1 MMLENLFTRRFF
13 LGVDLLAW
21 TNLLSRR
28 IFLSAIFIGIT
39 QLPDLICPDY
49 KQLLIEH
56 RSN

>member
-1 MMLENLFTRRFF
+1 MMFENLFTRRFF

-39 QLPDLICPDY
+39 QLPDLLCP
-49 KQLLIEH
+49 IT
-56 RSN
+56 SSF